1 MGKNNVEGVYDSDP
15 RTNPNAKLLKKLTFQ
30 ETVEKQLQV
39 MDLTAVAQL
48 EKSKIKIHVFNMED
62 PENIMKVL
70 MGEDVGSVISEE

>member
-1 MGKNNVEGVYDSDP
+1 
-15 RTNPNAKLLKKLTFQ
+15 
-30 ETVEKQLQV
+30 

-62 PENIMKVL
+62 PENIMRVL